1 MADRTEHVVLAAEPA
16 LPVGEMRLCAG
27 AVLRALA
34 PRALVRLQIP
44 RRMIPQAGALRV
56 GSTALPT
63 TPGRCVGVD
72 PAVLWLAPD
81 GWLLVGDAHDGAALV
96 SQVRR
101 DCSDLRVAAV
111 DVSDSMAV
119 LELAGPRT
127 RELLMRGTSLD
138 PDDGSLA
145 LGRCTRLRF
154 AQLSVILR
162 PYGAERVELIVDRG
176 PAAWLRD
183 WFIHTGGVL

>member
-1 MADRTEHVVLAAEPA
+1 MADQTERAVLAAEPA
-16 LPVGEMRLCAG
+16 LPVGETRLSAG
-27 AVLRALA
+27 AVLRVLP

-81 GWLLVGDAHDGAALV
+81 GWLLISDVQDGATLV
-96 SQVRR
+96 SGVRR
-101 DCSDLRVAAV
+101 DCGDLGVAAV
-111 DVSDSMAV
+111 DVSDSLV
-119 LELAGPRT
+119 VFELAGLQVRD
-127 RELLMRGTSLD
+127 LLMRGTSLD
-138 PDDGSLA
+138 HDDGSLA
-145 LGRCTRLRF
+145 LGRCSRQRF
-154 AQLSVILR
+154 AQLPVILR

-176 PAAWLRD
+176 PALWLRD
-183 WFIHTGGVL
+183 WFIHMGSVL